1 MKEHQHI
8 EWKKEWRDEYLRW
21 ICGFANAEGG
31 ILVIGRDD
39 NGKAIG
45 VTDLVPLLSPEPD
58 TSCDKKPE
66 FFRIRHKKKFA
77 TSSVLLSNAGSL
89 LLSDPNSIFNQIE

>member
-8 EWKKEWRDEYLRW
+8 EWKKEWRDEYLRL

-45 VTDLVPLLSPEPD
+45 DNDPDQRLSPEPD
-58 TSCDKKPE
+58 PTCDKNLM
-66 FFRIRHKKKFA
+66 FC
-77 TSSVLLSNAGSL
+77 
-89 LLSDPNSIFNQIE
+89 